1 VSRGSTD
8 ILISG
13 AGISGCVLAL
23 MLAEAGFKVT
33 VVEAAAPPP
42 ATDELD
48 LRVVA
53 LSPSSL
59 GSVVDVGVWPLQAG
73 KAQVYERMV
82 VTGSVSDASLEF
94 NATDIGRRDLGAIVE
109 MRALHA
115 ALFDRLHDRV
125 SVRVPARARTLRQRG
140 QRVHVTLDDGG
151 AVDASLL
158 VIAEGE
164 FSTLRDQ
171 LGVTTRGRDYE
182 SSGIVCALRNERA
195 HDGMAFQRFGPGGPL
210 AFLPL
215 ADGRVSMVWTR
226 PQHEV
231 ADLLALPDDAFAA
244 ELERA
249 SGREF
254 GAVIDVGPRR
264 AFPLRLALAD
274 SVIAERAVLLGDAAH
289 RVHPLAGLG
298 LNLGLQDAA
307 ALVDVLV
314 GARSRGRDIGG
325 IGTLKRY
332 QAWRQSDAEM
342 TAALIDAIERGFRGG
357 ATSALP
363 GLLQRGLGLLNDVAP
378 LKQLLVRAACGQ
390 LGRLPGNR
398 PS

>member
-1 VSRGSTD
+1 MRRSSTD
-8 ILISG
+8 VLISG

-23 MLAEAGFKVT
+23 LLAEAGFKVT
-33 VVEAAAPPP
+33 VVEAHVPPE

-53 LSPSSL
+53 LSPASIGL
-59 GSVVDVGVWPLQAG
+59 LAEVGVWPLPAG
-73 KAQVYERMV
+73 KAQHYERMF
-82 VTGSVSDASLEF
+82 VTGSASDAALEF
-94 NATDIGRRDLGAIVE
+94 RASDIGRRDLGAIVE

-115 ALFDRLHDRV
+115 GLFDRLHDRV
-125 SVRVPARARTLRQRG
+125 VVCVPARAQTLRHRG
-140 QRVHVTLDDGG
+140 ERVHVTLDDGG
-151 AVDASLL
+151 VVDAAML

-182 SSGIVCALRNERA
+182 SSGIVCALRNECA
-195 HDGMAFQRFGPGGPL
+195 HEGMAFQRFGPGGPL

-215 ADGRVSMVWTR
+215 ADDRVSLVWTR
-226 PQHEV
+226 PQQEV

-244 ELERA
+244 ELARA
-249 SGREF
+249 SGRRF

-307 ALVDVLV
+307 ALVDVLLA
-314 GARSRGRDIGG
+314 ARTRGRDIGG

-332 QAWRQSDAEM
+332 QAWRQSDAEL

-357 ATSALP
+357 AASTLP
-363 GLLQRGLGLLNDVAP
+363 GLLQRGLGLLHGVAP

-390 LGRLPGNR
+390 SGRLPGNR